1 MSAKVRRVDTSD
13 MGSRDR
19 SHTTLNKMPV
29 DETTT
34 LDGTYRIES
43 ILDSVVSIRR
53 HVTES
58 SEQSMIIQMLLD

>member
-1 MSAKVRRVDTSD
+1 MTAKVRRLDTSD

-19 SHTTLNKMPV
+19 FQTAIHKMPV

-43 ILDSVVSIRR
+43 ILDSVVTIRQY
-53 HVTES
+53 VTEPS
-58 SEQSMIIQMLLD
+58 AQSMIIQMLLD